1 MDVAILGTGMVGRA
15 LAGRLDELGHTVT
28 MGTRDV
34 EATRAR
40 EAPDTDTETP
50 SAWLAH
56 HPGVRLETFREA
68 TAEVDL
74 VVAALHGDGVLAAL
88 EAAGEDHL
96 AGRVLLDVSNP
107 LDFSAGFPPT
117 LSVCNTDSLAEQVQR
132 RFPDARVVKS
142 LNTVNAAVMV
152 DPGGLAD
159 GDHTVFVSGDE
170 NEARSLVTGLLE
182 EFGWN
187 DVLDLGPLSTAR
199 GTEMYLALWLR
210 LMGAVGTPR
219 VSIRVVR

>member
-1 MDVAILGTGMVGRA
+1 MDVAVLGTGTVGRA
-15 LAGRLDELGHTVT
+15 LAGRLDELGHAVT
-28 MGTRDV
+28 IGTRDV

-50 SAWLAH
+50 SAWLAR
-56 HPGVRLETFREA
+56 HPDVRLASFRDV

-74 VVAALHGDGVLAAL
+74 VVGALNGERAVTAL

-117 LSVCNTDSLAEQVQR
+117 LSVCNTDSLAEQIQR

-159 GDHTVFVSGDE
+159 GDHTVFVSGDDD
-170 NEARSLVTGLLE
+170 EARATVTALLHE
-182 EFGWN
+182 LGWT

-219 VSIRVVR
+219 VSIRVVH

>member
-1 MDVAILGTGMVGRA
+1 MDVAVLGTGMVGRA
-15 LAGRLDELGHTVT
+15 LAGRLDELGHAVT

-40 EAPDTDTETP
+40 EAADTDAETP
-50 SAWLAH
+50 SAWLER
-56 HPGVRLETFREA
+56 HPGVRLESFRDA

-74 VVAALHGDGVLAAL
+74 VVGALNGEQALAAL

-117 LSVCNTDSLAEQVQR
+117 LTVCNTDSLAEQIQR
-132 RFPDARVVKS
+132 RFPHARVVKS
-142 LNTVNAAVMV
+142 LNTVNAGVMV
-152 DPGGLAD
+152 DPGGLAG
-159 GDHTVFVSGDE
+159 GDHTVFVSGDDE
-170 NEARSLVTGLLE
+170 EARATVTALLHE
-182 EFGWN
+182 LGWT

-199 GTEMYLALWLR
+199 GTEMYLALW
-210 LMGAVGTPR
+210 ATGTPR

>member
-1 MDVAILGTGMVGRA
+1 MDIAVLGTGMVGRA
-15 LAGRLDELGHTVT
+15 LAGRLDELGHAVT

-40 EAPDTDTETP
+40 EAADTDTETP
-50 SAWLAH
+50 SAWLER
-56 HPGVRLETFREA
+56 HPGVRLAAFRDA

-74 VVAALHGDGVLAAL
+74 VVGALDGERALAAL

-117 LSVCNTDSLAEQVQR
+117 LTVCNTDSLAEQIQR

-142 LNTVNAAVMV
+142 LNTVNAGVMV

-159 GDHTVFVSGDE
+159 GDHTVFVSGDDD
-170 NEARSLVTGLLE
+170 EARATVTTLLRE
-182 EFGWN
+182 LGWI
-187 DVLDLGPLSTAR
+187 DVLDLGQLSTAR

-210 LMGAVGTPR
+210 LLGAVGSPR

>member
-1 MDVAILGTGMVGRA
+1 MDVAVLGTGTVGRA
-15 LAGRLDELGHTVT
+15 LAGRLDELGHAVT

-34 EATRAR
+34 EATRVR
-40 EAPDTDTETP
+40 EAADTDTETP
-50 SAWLAH
+50 SAWLAR
-56 HPGVRLETFREA
+56 HPGVRLASFRDA

-74 VVAALHGDGVLAAL
+74 VVGALNGERALAAL
-88 EAAGEDHL
+88 EAAGQDHL

-117 LSVCNTDSLAEQVQR
+117 LTVCNTDSLAEQIQR
-132 RFPDARVVKS
+132 RFPDTRVVKS

-159 GDHTVFVSGDE
+159 GDHTVFVSGDDE
-170 NEARSLVTGLLE
+170 EARATVTALLHE
-182 EFGWN
+182 LGWT

-219 VSIRVVR
+219 VSIRVVY

>member
-1 MDVAILGTGMVGRA
+1 MDVAVLGTGMVGRA
-15 LAGRLDELGHTVT
+15 LASRLDELGHAVT

-34 EATRAR
+34 DATRAR
-40 EAPDTDTETP
+40 VAADTDTETP
-50 SAWLAH
+50 SAWLER
-56 HPGVRLETFREA
+56 HPGVQLASFRDA
-68 TAEVDL
+68 TAGVDL
-74 VVAALHGDGVLAAL
+74 VVAALNGERALTAL

-117 LSVCNTDSLAEQVQR
+117 LTVCNTDSLAEQIQR
-132 RFPDARVVKS
+132 RFPGARVVKS

-159 GDHTVFVSGDE
+159 GDHTVFVSGDDD
-170 NEARSLVTGLLE
+170 EARATVTALLRE
-182 EFGWN
+182 LGWT

-199 GTEMYLALWLR
+199 GPEMYLALWLR